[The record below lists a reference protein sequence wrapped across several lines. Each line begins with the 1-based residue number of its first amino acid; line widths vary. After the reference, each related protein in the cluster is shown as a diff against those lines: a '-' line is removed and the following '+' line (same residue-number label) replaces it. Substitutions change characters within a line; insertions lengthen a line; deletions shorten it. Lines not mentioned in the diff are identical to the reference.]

1 MNVPVKVN
9 AKALIRVVPRITP
22 SSLHR
27 DQGVFCLDRS
37 QKYSC
42 KECFTMDEILEVL
55 EKNGRASAEEISLM
69 LGKSVEEVRAAIKKL
84 EDDNIIVGYG
94 ALINWDK
101 SDRENVT
108 ALIEVKV
115 TPQRG
120 QGFDKVAERIY
131 RYPQVKACYLMSGG
145 FDLTVIIEGKDIKEV
160 ALFVAEKLAPIESVQ
175 STSTHFVLK
184 RYKDD
189 GVIFEENGRDKRE
202 VLIL

>member
-1 MNVPVKVN
+1 
-9 AKALIRVVPRITP
+9 
-22 SSLHR
+22 
-27 DQGVFCLDRS
+27 
-37 QKYSC
+37 
-42 KECFTMDEILEVL
+42 MDEILEVL
-55 EKNGRASAEEISLM
+55 EKNGRASIEEIALM
-69 LGKSVEEVRAAIKKL
+69 LGKGVEEVRAAIKKL
-84 EDDNIIVGYG
+84 EDDNVIVGYN

-101 SDRENVT
+101 SDRENVI

-145 FDLTVIIEGKDIKEV
+145 FDLTVIIEGKDMKEV
-160 ALFVAEKLAPIESVQ
+160 ALFVAEKLAPLESVQ
-175 STSTHFVLK
+175 STATHFVLK

-189 GVIFEENGRDKRE
+189 GVIFEENGKDDRE